1 MNNWKEEYKQ
11 FRSLIKKANSIE
23 ELKNLDKR
31 LMNLYNN
38 GIFSGDQFSKLDLFI
53 LTSQIA
59 LEA

>member
-23 ELKNLDKR
+23 ELKHLDKR

-38 GIFSGDQFSKLDLFI
+38 GIFSGSQFDKLGLLLLDN
-53 LTSQIA
+53 QIA